1 MVKINFG
8 CGVEQKLAGWINVDS
23 DFHAAP
29 DVVADLSKEMP
40 FPSASA
46 DFIFS
51 EALLEQLNV
60 AQSEIFLREC
70 RRVLK
75 PTGVMRLLA
84 ADLEKFAWTYLN
96 NPDWLVETWEMTTG
110 VPLKTRKAC
119 EVLNLG
125 IRVGQF
131 FFDGE
136 TFRHLARESGFR
148 VEKVEYRK
156 SNSAELRDIDI
167 RSPERSIN
175 MYFECF
181 PIEISTQ

>member
-8 CGVEQKLAGWINVDS
+8 CGAEQKLPGWINVDS

-29 DVVADLSKEMP
+29 DVVADLSKGMP
-40 FPSASA
+40 FPSASV

-51 EALLEQLNV
+51 EALLEQLNLV
-60 AQSEIFLREC
+60 QSEIFLREC

-84 ADLEKFAWTYLN
+84 ADLEKFARAYLN
-96 NPDWLVETWEMTTG
+96 NPGWLVETWETTTG
-110 VPLKTRKAC
+110 VPLRTRTAC

-131 FFDGE
+131 FFDTP
-136 TFRHLARESGFR
+136 TFQHLARENGFR
-148 VEKVEYRK
+148 VEKVGYRK
-156 SNSAELRDIDI
+156 STSIELRDIDI

-181 PIEISTQ
+181 PIEIGT

>member
-8 CGVEQKLAGWINVDS
+8 CGVEQHVPGWINVDS
-23 DFHAAP
+23 DFRAAP
-29 DVVADLSKEMP
+29 DIVADLSREMP
-40 FPSASA
+40 FPSASV

-51 EALLEQLNV
+51 EALLEQLNL
-60 AQSEIFLREC
+60 AQSEIFLKEC

-84 ADLEKFAWTYLN
+84 ADLEKFARAYLD
-96 NPDWLVETWEMTTG
+96 NPDWLVETWETTTG
-110 VPLKTRKAC
+110 VILKTRKAC

-131 FFDGE
+131 FFDSE
-136 TFRHLARESGFR
+136 TFQLLARKHGFR

-167 RSPERSIN
+167 RGPESSIN

-181 PIEISTQ
+181 PTEPSTP

>member
-8 CGVEQKLAGWINVDS
+8 CGVEQQLPGWINVDS

-29 DVVADLSKEMP
+29 DVVADLSRGMP
-40 FPSASA
+40 FPSASV

-51 EALLEQLNV
+51 EALLEQLNLG
-60 AQSEIFLREC
+60 QSEIFLREC

-84 ADLEKFAWTYLN
+84 ADLEKLAQTYLN
-96 NPDWLVETWEMTTG
+96 NPDWLVETWEITTG

-125 IRVGQF
+125 IRVGKF
-131 FFDGE
+131 FFTAKPFNIWHGKVDFVSRRSS
-136 TFRHLARESGFR
+136 TARATLPNYGISI
-148 VEKVEYRK
+148 
-156 SNSAELRDIDI
+156 SAAPREASTCI
-167 RSPERSIN
+167 SSA
-175 MYFECF
+175 F
-181 PIEISTQ
+181 PCEARA

>member
-8 CGVEQKLAGWINVDS
+8 CGTEQRLPGWINVDR
-23 DFHAAP
+23 DLHAAP

-40 FPSASA
+40 FPSASV

-51 EALLEQLNV
+51 EALLEQLNLL
-60 AQSEIFLREC
+60 QSAIFLREC

-84 ADLEKFAWTYLN
+84 ADLEKFARTYLN
-96 NPDWLVETWEMTTG
+96 NPDWLVETWETTTG

-119 EVLNLG
+119 EVLNAG

-136 TFRHLARESGFR
+136 TFQHLARGSGFR

-156 SNSAELRDIDI
+156 SRSVELRDIDI
-167 RSPERSIN
+167 RSPETSIN

-181 PIEISTQ
+181 PIETSAQ

>member
-8 CGVEQKLAGWINVDS
+8 CGVEQHLPGWINVDS
-23 DFHAAP
+23 DFHARP
-29 DVVADLSKEMP
+29 DVVADLSREMP

-46 DFIFS
+46 DYIFS
-51 EALLEQLNV
+51 EALLEQLSL
-60 AQSEIFLREC
+60 AQSAIFLREC

-84 ADLEKFAWTYLN
+84 ADLRKFAQAYLD

-110 VPLKTRKAC
+110 VHLRTRQAC

-125 IRVGQF
+125 IRLGQF

-136 TFRHLARESGFR
+136 VFRRLARESGFR
-148 VEKVEYRK
+148 VEEVGFRT
-156 SNSAELRDIDI
+156 SNSPELRDIDI

-181 PIEISTQ
+181 PM

>member
-8 CGVEQKLAGWINVDS
+8 CGVEQQLPGWINVDS
-23 DFHAAP
+23 DFNAAP
-29 DVVADLSKEMP
+29 DVVADLSREMP

-51 EALLEQLNV
+51 EALLEQLDL
-60 AQSEIFLREC
+60 AQSAIFLREC

-84 ADLEKFAWTYLN
+84 ADLEKFARAYLDR
-96 NPDWLVETWEMTTG
+96 PDWLVDTWETTTG
-110 VPLKTRKAC
+110 VPLRSRKAC

-125 IRVGQF
+125 IRVGRF

-136 TFRHLARESGFR
+136 TFGQLARQSGFR
-148 VEKVEYRK
+148 VEKVEYR
-156 SNSAELRDIDI
+156 SSRFAELRDIDI

-181 PIEISTQ
+181 PS